1 MPNSGYVYFDEAR
14 QKFIFSV
21 QKADFFVIQI
31 AIIFATKVGHLADFS
46 LV

>member
-1 MPNSGYVYFDEAR
+1 MSNSGYVYFSR

-31 AIIFATKVGHLADFS
+31 AIIFAAKVGRLAN
-46 LV
+46 